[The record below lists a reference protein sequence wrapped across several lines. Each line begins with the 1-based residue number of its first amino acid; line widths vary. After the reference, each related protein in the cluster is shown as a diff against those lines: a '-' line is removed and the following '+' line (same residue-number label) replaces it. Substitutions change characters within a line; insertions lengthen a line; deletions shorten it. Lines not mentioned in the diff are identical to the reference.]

1 MRLSEP
7 VYVNAIDASAMVNPV
22 DHSGGFGGFR
32 RCVLAR
38 AANIFLPLKRGLL
51 FWLGRVANPPNPETQ
66 LSVLSGSGWD
76 ALAGLTPHAFAAH

>member
-38 AANIFLPLKRGLL
+38 AANIFLPLKRGSSFLV
-51 FWLGRVANPPNPETQ
+51 GAGGKPAKPGNPAQRFE
-66 LSVLSGSGWD
+66 W
-76 ALAGLTPHAFAAH
+76 